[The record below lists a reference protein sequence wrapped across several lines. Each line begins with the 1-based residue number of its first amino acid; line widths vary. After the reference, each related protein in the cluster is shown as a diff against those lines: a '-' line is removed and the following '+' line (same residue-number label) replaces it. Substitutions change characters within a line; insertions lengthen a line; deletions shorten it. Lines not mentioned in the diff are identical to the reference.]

1 MVNAKKYHKVGLA
14 VIFGTVNKKGP
25 QGADL
30 DVQNAKKTF
39 ENLNYAHWVIKN
51 PTRKIMETV
60 IKIVSEFN
68 YYSIELKS
76 IVLYY
81 TGHGG
86 SVFNNPYLLLP
97 SENDKFERFYVNQ
110 EVVPPFQPSNPTC
123 HLDNRI
129 RIFLFDSCLK
139 EDAYAFETPPKI
151 TPPPLNPCQPFYQPD
166 TDYTI
171 IAFAAYYGDVS
182 RGDFSTGGVWTFA
195 LLANINEHATSMTVM
210 DILSKTNND
219 VIFNPMYAGQAPF
232 FIVCCGESCYFVE
245 C

>member
-39 ENLNYAHWVIKN
+39 ENLNYAYWVIKN

-86 SVFNNPYLLLP
+86 SLFNSPYLLLP
-97 SENDKFERFYVNQ
+97 SENDKYERFFVNQ

-123 HLDNRI
+123 HLDDRK
-129 RIFLFDSCLK
+129 RLLLFDCCLK
-139 EDAYAFETPPKI
+139 EAAYAIETSLTT
-151 TPPPLNPCQPFYQPD
+151 TPPPLNHYQPNYQLD
-166 TDYTI
+166 DDYTMV
-171 IAFAAYYGDVS
+171 AYVTYYKEVS
-182 RGDFSTGGVWTFA
+182 RDFSKGGVWTFT
-195 LLANINEHATSMTVM
+195 LSDNINEHATSVKVLE
-210 DILSKTNND
+210 ILNKKRDD
-219 VIFNPMYAGQAPF
+219 VICKTKILIDNQGDLLD
-232 FIVCCGESCYFVE
+232 I
-245 C
+245 